1 MTLGDLTKPVPV
13 LMLLGFVLIAGLNY
27 RRVLGG
33 TLIGTLI
40 VTTIGLPFG
49 LAQFNGVVSVPPSL
63 ARHFCNSI
71 FLASVN
77 SHS

>member
-1 MTLGDLTKPVPV
+1 VTLGDLTKPVPV

-40 VTTIGLPFG
+40 VTTIGLP
-49 LAQFNGVVSVPPSL
+49 LVSRS
-63 ARHFCNSI
+63 ST
-71 FLASVN
+71 ASFQCHRRWRDISATRFF
-77 SHS
+77 SHQ

>member
-1 MTLGDLTKPVPV
+1 GCGRCWPVPRHYRFRRGTLVTLGDLTKPVPV

-40 VTTIGLPFG
+40 VTAIGLP
-49 LAQFNGVVSVPPSL
+49 L
-63 ARHFCNSI
+63 
-71 FLASVN
+71 
-77 SHS
+77 

>member
-13 LMLLGFVLIAGLNY
+13 LILLGFVLIAGLNY

-40 VTTIGLPFG
+40 VTAIGLP
-49 LAQFNGVVSVPPSL
+49 L
-63 ARHFCNSI
+63 
-71 FLASVN
+71 
-77 SHS
+77 

>member
-33 TLIGTLI
+33 TPIGTLI
-40 VTTIGLPFG
+40 VTAIGLP
-49 LAQFNGVVSVPPSL
+49 L
-63 ARHFCNSI
+63 
-71 FLASVN
+71 
-77 SHS
+77 